1 MLYKGLQRTG
11 ALRGHSCLCFPWL
24 PPLLS
29 KDLLMVSVRDARPF
43 FTPLTTIIT
52 SPTGGY
58 NWASHGKELSKHN

>member
-1 MLYKGLQRTG
+1 MLNKGLQRRG
-11 ALRGHSCLCFPWL
+11 ARPGHSCSCFAWL
-24 PPLLS
+24 QNLLS